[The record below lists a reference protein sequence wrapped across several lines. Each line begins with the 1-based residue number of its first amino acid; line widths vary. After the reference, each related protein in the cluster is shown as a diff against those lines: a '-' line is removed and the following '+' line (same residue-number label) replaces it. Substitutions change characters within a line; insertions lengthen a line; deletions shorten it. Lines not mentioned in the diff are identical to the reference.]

1 MMSER
6 LGAVNDDYRRLWEA
20 GTVSGLLDIQLLE
33 RFAAQRDELAF
44 AALVARHGPLV
55 WAVCRSILRDPND
68 VEDAFQATF
77 LILARKAHSLWIGDS
92 LCRWLYRVSFRVA
105 QRARAQRDRR
115 RHREQPG
122 VEGVAPADEAES
134 RRDELLYVLDDE
146 IDRLPEKY
154 RLPIVLCRLD
164 GLTRTQAADQ
174 LGWRPGTVATRLTRG
189 QELLRRRMR
198 RRLGDDAQSGL
209 CVWLGGP
216 VSTSVPAACRDM
228 TVQSAVILGTQGRLA
243 AGLVTSASTLARGAQ
258 RAVFWVSVRSFLIL
272 SLGLLA
278 VTWFTTGRL
287 HPESSPAVLPT
298 GTGPFAVLPKNTPSG
313 SGPEQPKPAPRDVEG
328 DQVTFAG
335 RVLDP
340 DGKPFIGA
348 TVYLDLSDNKGNVH
362 HKLQVSGADGR
373 FRATVSRRELT
384 SSQTYDP
391 WKHARVVTTAPGYG
405 PVWEFT
411 PVPAIPHFQRRDSL
425 TLRLALDDVPIE
437 GRILNA
443 EGRPVVGTKIRA
455 FTVTYSQNANGVH
468 IPWDSK
474 GAPFKGGNQM
484 RLENLVAD
492 ATTDADGRFVIT
504 GLGRDRL
511 VSLWLNGPGVAQQ
524 EIQVQT
530 RRVPTKQVEVPV
542 NGRPAMRPIYGAS
555 FVHIAEPGRSI
566 QGIVRERGTGK
577 PVAGALANTLATDAE
592 GRFQID
598 GLFPQFK
605 YRLDVD
611 APAGTPYFRRRL
623 TVESHGPGLDPV
635 AVEIEL
641 SLGALIRGRLT
652 DKASGKPIRGRV
664 FYAPFKGNPN
674 APGILGYVENGG
686 ISDEAGHFAV
696 VGVPGQG
703 VLVVTAGVGD
713 DVLFPRLRTASPE
726 HRRQGLALADD
737 DSLLNTIPRPISLIG
752 SNAYRVVD
760 VPEGR
765 DDLEVNFKLAVK
777 PGRNLIVRAVD
788 PMGNSLKGVTALG
801 FREPTLNSWAIR
813 GDGSFV
819 VHELD
824 PDWPRRI
831 FFHSPERN
839 LAGFLDPS
847 GNESGDATVRLSPCG
862 SILGRVVDG
871 EGKPIA
877 GAQFALVYDDAHGVP
892 HIAFPTGS
900 WVPTDEEEKRE
911 KRINPYFA
919 GNSRRVNRS
928 ETSGEDGRF
937 QIRGVVSG
945 AKFHL
950 SIIMNQAARRLG
962 PKAPADQGEKLLCET
977 TLTADHALD
986 LRDVRI
992 LPEELRGD
1000 PSAAAGPPLAR

>member
-105 QRARAQRDRR
+105 QRARTERDRR
-115 RHREQPG
+115 RHRELPG
-122 VEGVAPADEAES
+122 VERVAPVIEGES
-134 RRDELLYVLDDE
+134 RREELLCVLNDE
-146 IDRLPEKY
+146 INRLPEKY

-228 TVQSAVILGTQGRLA
+228 TVQSAVNLGTQGRLA

-258 RAVFWVSVRSFLIL
+258 RAMFWASVRSFLIL

-287 HPESSPAVLPT
+287 HPGRSPAVFST
-298 GTGPFAVLPKNTPSG
+298 GTGQSTVLPNNTPSD

-340 DGKPFIGA
+340 DGKPFSGA
-348 TVYLDLSDNKGNVH
+348 TVYLVLSDNRDTFH

-384 SSQTYDP
+384 RSPTSDP
-391 WKHARVVTTAPGYG
+391 WKSAKVVTTAPGYG
-405 PVWEFT
+405 PVWEISA
-411 PVPAIPHFQRRDSL
+411 VPNIPDSQRPDDL
-425 TLRLALDDVPIE
+425 TLRLVRDEVPIE
-437 GRILNA
+437 GRIVTA
-443 EGRPVVGTKIRA
+443 EGRPVAGAKIRA
-455 FTVTYSQNANGVH
+455 ATVRYRQDANGAH
-468 IPWDSK
+468 TLWDSK
-474 GAPFKGGNQM
+474 EAARSFGPMLLGS
-484 RLENLVAD
+484 LVAD
-492 ATTDADGRFVIT
+492 ATTDAAGRFVMT

-511 VSLWLNGPGVAQQ
+511 VSLWLNGSRVAQQ

-530 RRVPTKQVEVPV
+530 RRVPTKQVEVAL
-542 NGRPAMRPIYGAS
+542 NGRPAMRPIYVAS

-566 QGIVRERGTGK
+566 QGIVRERGTGM

-635 AVEIEL
+635 AAEIEL
-641 SLGALIRGRLT
+641 SRGALIRGGLT
-652 DKASGKPIRGRV
+652 DTASGKPIRGRV

-696 VGVPGQG
+696 VGVPGLG

-713 DVLFPRLRTASPE
+713 DVLFPRLRTASTE

-752 SNAYRVVD
+752 SNAYRVID

-765 DDLEVNFKLAVK
+765 DNLEVNFKLAVR
-777 PGRNLIVRAVD
+777 PGRNLIVRVID
-788 PMGNSLKGVTALG
+788 PMGNSLKGVTAFG

-831 FFHSPERN
+831 FFHAPERN

-877 GAQFALVYDDAHGVP
+877 GSQFALVYDDAQGVP

-911 KRINPYFA
+911 KRINPYFEA
-919 GNSRRVNRS
+919 NSRRVNRS

-962 PKAPADQGEKLLCET
+962 PKAPADQSEKLLCET
-977 TLTADHALD
+977 TLTADQALD
-986 LRDVRI
+986 LGDVRI

-1000 PSAAAGPPLAR
+1000 PSAAVGPPLAR